1 MFWNL
6 SIERMIFYLL
16 LFCNTTDPISNDGS
30 LNNILKHGFPQPLFQ
45 SFLCKRLFRF
55 FVFSSFSSSYSNVFR
70 RHFSTRFQ
78 IRRGKQ
84 VYDSR
89 VSTSARR
96 FSNIFTKT
104 GVASRC
110 NFIDLETIFPRT
122 GCDIHFRNKAFSN
135 CQRR

>member
-1 MFWNL
+1 M
-6 SIERMIFYLL
+6 
-16 LFCNTTDPISNDGS
+16 FCNTTDPISNDGS

-110 NFIDLETIFPRT
+110 NFIDLETISSRT
-122 GCDIHFRNKAFSN
+122 GSTFEIKLFPIANDVKRDLEEVIFALPRFK
-135 CQRR
+135 